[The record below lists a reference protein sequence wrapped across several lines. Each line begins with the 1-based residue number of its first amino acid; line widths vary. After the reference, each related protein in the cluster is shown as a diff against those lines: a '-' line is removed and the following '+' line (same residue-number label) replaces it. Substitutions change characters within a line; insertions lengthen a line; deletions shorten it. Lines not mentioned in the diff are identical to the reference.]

1 MKNFLNRIIAISCCF
16 ALMTGS
22 LLEAALNTT
31 PNITQE
37 TTVKLIT
44 VDRLRS
50 GTDKKG
56 DRVKY
61 IVDED
66 VLDEAGHILIKKGT
80 AAFGKVLNSRGAGS
94 WGRRGALDVSVEYTT
109 AVDGQKIGLTA
120 TKGKRGGGD
129 KGLVTAGVLLCPL
142 LFAIPIGMSRGSNVT
157 IEPGTTFVAY
167 ADDSV
172 FVNYN
177 ASSNQGTVVNTSNT
191 MAAPIAINTD
201 TTNIPTSKITL
212 TTGQTIEGKI
222 LNMAGNTC
230 TVQTDFGILQLETGK
245 ISNMAIKTESES
257 KATLMPVD
265 DEDAARD
272 ERLKNLKNRLK
283 K

>member
-1 MKNFLNRIIAISCCF
+1 MNKVLNRIISLCCCF
-16 ALMTGS
+16 S
-22 LLEAALNTT
+22 LLAGSMLSAQTV

-56 DRVKY
+56 DRVKF

-66 VLDEAGHILIKKGT
+66 VVDDAGHVLIKKGT

-142 LFAIPIGMSRGSNVT
+142 LLAIPIGMSRGSNVT

-177 ASSNQGTVVNTSNT
+177 AIPGENIANSNVSQVTAP
-191 MAAPIAINTD
+191 MAVNTD
-201 TTNIPTSKITL
+201 TSNIPISIITL
-212 TTGQTIEGKI
+212 TTGQTIEGKVI
-222 LNMAGNTC
+222 NMSGSNC

-245 ISNMAIKTESES
+245 IANMAIMPESS
-257 KATLMPVD
+257 ATLMAVE
-265 DEDAARD
+265 DEDAARN
-272 ERLKNLKNRLK
+272 ERMKNLKNKIKNRLNN
-283 K
+283 

>member
-1 MKNFLNRIIAISCCF
+1 MLSAQT
-16 ALMTGS
+16 A
-22 LLEAALNTT
+22 

-66 VLDEAGHILIKKGT
+66 VLDEAGHVLIKKGT

-157 IEPGTTFVAY
+157 IEPGTAFVAY

-177 ASSNQGTVVNTSNT
+177 ASPAANTTNSTVSQVS
-191 MAAPIAINTD
+191 APIAINTD
-201 TTNIPTSKITL
+201 TSNIPTSKITL

-222 LNMAGNTC
+222 INMAGTSC
-230 TVQTDFGILQLETGK
+230 TVQTDFGILQLETSK
-245 ISNMAIKTESES
+245 IANMAIMSES

-265 DEDAARD
+265 DEDEARD
-272 ERLKNLKNRLK
+272 ERLKNLKNRLNK

>member
-109 AVDGQKIGLTA
+109 AVDGQKIGLSA

-172 FVNYN
+172 YVNYAATTGN
-177 ASSNQGTVVNTSNT
+177 IAANTQST
-191 MAAPIAINTD
+191 MVAPIVTNTD
-201 TTNIPTSKITL
+201 TSNIPTSKITL

-222 LNMAGNTC
+222 LNMAGNNC
-230 TVQTDFGILQLETGK
+230 TVQTDFGILQLETSK
-245 ISNMAIKTESES
+245 ISNMAIVSEP